1 MVIIAFARFL
11 SALLQYLRQPTV
23 VAEMIAGILIGP
35 TCLGRIPGFTENVF
49 HASAKVVLSVVA
61 SIGLVFFL
69 FLVGME
75 LDTPTLRSDLR
86 QSLLMSFSGVAVPG
100 IVAFGLAWWLNGDPK
115 FTNPEVS
122 SLLIMTLFLTVVLG
136 ISALPVLARILQE
149 RSILHTVPPRN
160 DTKCLSASLRATLA
174 NNPFA
179 QRLGSMSM
187 SVAAIDDIVAWVL
200 LAVMLSLVSSTS
212 KLGVLWVILL
222 ILLECLLIYFVVR
235 PVRCG

>member
-1 MVIIAFARFL
+1 MSDRSLLLLQHSRTLLAGSSKTLADGAWTTSDFTLFLIEAMVIIAFARFL

-86 QSLLMSFSGVAVPG
+86 QSLLMSFSGIAVPG

-160 DTKCLSASLRATLA
+160 DTKCLLASL
-174 NNPFA
+174 
-179 QRLGSMSM
+179 
-187 SVAAIDDIVAWVL
+187 
-200 LAVMLSLVSSTS
+200 
-212 KLGVLWVILL
+212 
-222 ILLECLLIYFVVR
+222 
-235 PVRCG
+235 